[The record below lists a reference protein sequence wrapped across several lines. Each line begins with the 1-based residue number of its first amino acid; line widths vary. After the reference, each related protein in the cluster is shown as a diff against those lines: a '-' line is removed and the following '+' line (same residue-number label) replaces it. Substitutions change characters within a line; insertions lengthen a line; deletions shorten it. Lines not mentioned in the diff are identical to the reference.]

1 MRRVAKLCWFA
12 AEFEPLPDRIF
23 ALAANREQSAARTDF
38 ECERAFALGDGMNGG
53 RRGGDCRRRFGRWG
67 WRWRGG

>member
-1 MRRVAKLCWFA
+1 MRSVAKLRWFA

-23 ALAANREQSAARTDF
+23 ALAANREQPAARADF
-38 ECERAFALGDGMNGG
+38 ECECSFALGDGMNGG
-53 RRGGDCRRRFGRWG
+53 RRGGDCRRRFGRRG